1 MKKLE
6 NGYRFHV
13 GWIMSTIWTPLLNHR
28 EMFGSN
34 PIINFIIAIAIGVI
48 IMVIGLWI
56 ADKICKQPTP

>member
-6 NGYRFHV
+6 NKYRSHI
-13 GWIMSTIWTPLLNHR
+13 GWVMSAIWTPFLNHR

-48 IMVIGLWI
+48 IMIIGLWI
-56 ADKICKQPTP
+56 ADKICEK

>member
-6 NGYRFHV
+6 NKYRSHI
-13 GWIMSTIWTPLLNHR
+13 GWVMSAIWTPFFNHR

-48 IMVIGLWI
+48 IMIIGLWI
-56 ADKICKQPTP
+56 ADKVCEK

>member
-6 NGYRFHV
+6 NKYRSHI
-13 GWIMSTIWTPLLNHR
+13 GWVMSAIWTPFLNHR

-56 ADKICKQPTP
+56 ADKVCEK

>member
-6 NGYRFHV
+6 NKYRSHI
-13 GWIMSTIWTPLLNHR
+13 GWVMSAIWTPFLNHR

-48 IMVIGLWI
+48 IMIIGLWI
-56 ADKICKQPTP
+56 ADKVCEK

>member
-6 NGYRFHV
+6 NRCRFHI
-13 GWIMSTIWTPLLNHR
+13 GWIMSAIWTPFLNHR

-48 IMVIGLWI
+48 IMWIGLWI
-56 ADKICKQPTP
+56 ADKVCEK

>member
-6 NGYRFHV
+6 NKYRSHI
-13 GWIMSTIWTPLLNHR
+13 GWIMSAIWTPFLNHR

-48 IMVIGLWI
+48 IMIIGLWI
-56 ADKICKQPTP
+56 ADKICEK

>member
-6 NGYRFHV
+6 NKYRSHI
-13 GWIMSTIWTPLLNHR
+13 GWIMSAIWTPFLNHR

-48 IMVIGLWI
+48 IMIIGLWI
-56 ADKICKQPTP
+56 ADKVCEK